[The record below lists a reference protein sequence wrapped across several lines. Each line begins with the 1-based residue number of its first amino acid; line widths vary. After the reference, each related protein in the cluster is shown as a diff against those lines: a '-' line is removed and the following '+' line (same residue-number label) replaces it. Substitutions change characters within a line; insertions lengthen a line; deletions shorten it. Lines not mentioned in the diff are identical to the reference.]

1 MDFNEHEVVLQ
12 TERGMQAWA
21 WKDFSSFL
29 ETPFFFHLYFNPRSF
44 FLVPKDAF
52 ADLES
57 LQLTRELLRSKL
69 GKIRESMRV
78 WEYGSVRVKINQKSK
93 YD

>member
-29 ETPFFFHLYFNPRSF
+29 ETPYFFHLYFNSRSF

-52 ADLES
+52 SNLES
-57 LQLTRELLRSKL
+57 LQLTRDLLRSKL
-69 GKIRESMRV
+69 GK
-78 WEYGSVRVKINQKSK
+78 G
-93 YD
+93 